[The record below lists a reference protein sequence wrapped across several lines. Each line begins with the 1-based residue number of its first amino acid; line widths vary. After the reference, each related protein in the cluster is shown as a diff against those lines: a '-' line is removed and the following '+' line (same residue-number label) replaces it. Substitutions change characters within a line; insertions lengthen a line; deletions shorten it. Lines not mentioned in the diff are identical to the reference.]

1 MAEGLEAVRGA
12 LRKRGLAGVEAH
24 QWHMSVVLTGRVD
37 RWQQYIAAGY
47 AAVGKGYKGVVN
59 DITVAGVETV
69 DMSVPPNNDPALQ
82 GREFD
87 VAIVGGGVIG
97 AAIAREL
104 TRWNLSIALLEKE
117 EDLAKHASGRNSGMV
132 HAGLAPPPGSKKA
145 WYNVRG
151 NEMYTQVAAEL
162 GVKLSRPGELV
173 LLSSNW
179 EKIAL
184 PLIYLRGWRNGV
196 PGLKYMGRKAVAAM
210 EPHVTS
216 RQSGGIWLPTAGI
229 ISPYKLTI
237 AYAEN
242 AVENGAAVFFNTVV
256 TGFEI
261 DGGRIVSVQTNR
273 GQIGARLVINAAGV
287 WADRIA
293 AYANDRFFS
302 IHPRHGVL
310 AVLDK
315 KVSRLQHRVLA
326 MLRSTSGG
334 AKTKG
339 GGLVPTREGNLLVGP
354 TAVEKPGREDYSTS
368 ATELQHLLDFHLRI
382 NNSIKPSD
390 VINYFAGIRACT
402 FEEDFVIEPSEY
414 VANLI
419 HVAGIQSP
427 GLAAAP
433 AIARDVAERAV
444 KLLCQE
450 LAVKPNPRFNPRR
463 QVAPELS
470 ELTLAERA
478 QLIQENPR
486 YGRVVCRCEGISE
499 GEIVAALHGPLPV
512 DTLDGIKRRRRAGMG
527 RCQGGFC
534 TPRLLD
540 IIAGEAG
547 IPVTSVRKNEPGA
560 ELVLGLTKGAVDYRG
575 KKLRTWR
582 CGPKE
587 KNPHGR
593 LPTNES

>member
-1 MAEGLEAVRGA
+1 VREGLSGVRTA
-12 LRKRGLAGVEAH
+12 LRKRGFTGIEAH
-24 QWHMSVVLTGRVD
+24 EWHMSVVLTGRVD
-37 RWQQYIAAGY
+37 NWQQYIAAGY

-59 DITVAGVETV
+59 DVTVAGVEPV
-69 DMSVPPNNDPALQ
+69 DMSVPPNNDLTLQ
-82 GREFD
+82 GRQFD
-87 VAIVGGGVIG
+87 AVIVGGGVIG

-104 TRWNLSIALLEKE
+104 TRWDISIALLEKE
-117 EDLAKHASGRNSGMV
+117 EDLAKHASGRNSGVV
-132 HAGLAPPPGSKKA
+132 HPGFAPPPGSKKA

-151 NEMYTQVAAEL
+151 NEMYTQVAADL
-162 GVKLSRPGELV
+162 GVKLSRPGEFGLF
-173 LLSSNW
+173 SSNW

-184 PLIYLRGWRNGV
+184 PLIYLQGWRNGV
-196 PGLKYMGRKAVAAM
+196 PGLKYMRRKTVAAM

-216 RQSGGIWLPTAGI
+216 RQRGGIWLPTAGI

-242 AVENGAAVFFNTVV
+242 AVENGAAIFFNTVV

-261 DGGRIVSVQTNR
+261 DRGRILSVQTNR
-273 GQIGARLVINAAGV
+273 GKIRARLVINAAGV

-315 KVSRLQHRVLA
+315 KVSRLQHRALG
-326 MLRSTSGG
+326 MLQIRSRLDG
-334 AKTKG
+334 AKTQG
-339 GGLVPTREGNLLVGP
+339 GGLVPTRDGNMLVGP
-354 TAVEKPGREDYSTS
+354 TAIEKPGREDYSTS
-368 ATELQHLLDFHLRI
+368 ATELQHLLSFHLHI
-382 NNSIKPSD
+382 NRSLKLEN
-390 VINYFAGIRACT
+390 VINYFAGTRACT
-402 FEEDFVIEPSEY
+402 FEEDFIVEPSEY

-433 AIARDVAERAV
+433 AIARDVGETAV
-444 KLLCQE
+444 KLLHHE
-450 LAVKPNPRFNPRR
+450 LVVKPNPCFNPRR
-463 QVAPELS
+463 KVAPEFR

-478 QLIQENPR
+478 RLIQENPR

-499 GEIVAALHGPLPV
+499 GEIVTALHGPLPA

-534 TPRLLD
+534 TPRVLD
-540 IIAGEAG
+540 IIAREAG
-547 IPVTSVRKNEPGA
+547 IPVTSVRKKEPGS
-560 ELVLGLTKGAVDYRG
+560 ELVLGLTKGDVDYG
-575 KKLRTWR
+575 DKKLRIWQ
-582 CGPKE
+582 CS
-587 KNPHGR
+587 
-593 LPTNES
+593 L